1 MKKHSE
7 LSKKR
12 ADVFF
17 KEVLGP
23 LVFSKL
29 CSLDVEAAFFPQAI
43 PFGEMLKS
51 KFIRKKIPFAWG
63 PEWTSA
69 VFRIK
74 LPALDKC
81 DSDGA
86 YSLHLDT
93 GGEACLFDSKGNPIQ
108 GIDRNHKTFI
118 LDNPDKAETFYVEA
132 AAAGPFGITS
142 ERVTPWKTAGGPEEF
157 IFRDAS
163 IVRTDKNIHRFAS
176 LFRALLDL
184 LTVLPVQEKDSQ
196 HPLRGSLGFHVSEFN
211 LNAELLFALNE
222 SINSFDM
229 NNPSDC
235 EKSAEI
241 LENFIDSHKAESSA
255 LELSVTG
262 HSHID
267 VAWLWPLSETKRK
280 CSRTFSSM
288 CRYIEDYPD
297 FIYSQGQAQLY
308 KYTKEN
314 YPGLYKRIKKHVQ
327 SGRWEA
333 AASMWVE
340 PDCNIISGESLIRQI
355 VYGQKFCE
363 KEFGKTVDFIW
374 LPDVFGYSAAMPQ
387 IMKKCGIKYFSTQKI
402 SWNQF
407 TRFPHHSFIW
417 KGSDGTGILS
427 HFLPADTYNG
437 RMTAGEL
444 RFTSYNFKE
453 KGRSKKALYVYGFGD
468 GGGGVTREQIENSAI
483 FSDLEG
489 LPKLKK
495 SSIGEFF
502 RELEK
507 EYLDLPE
514 WNGELYLEYHRGTY
528 TSQAF
533 IKRENRKNEFLLKTA
548 EFISSLSG
556 NASDDAGN
564 LEKAWELLLL
574 NQFHDI
580 IPGSSIAKVYED
592 ARKDHSQIRTIC
604 EKIISSSMK
613 KSAGNGKELIVFN
626 PSPFERKEFI
636 QKGKDHYYAEIPSWG
651 LAKAVKTSKCDDPV
665 KCTDRSLE
673 NKYLKVVF
681 NDNGSIKSLIHKE
694 SGRECFASP
703 GNVFQFFEDYPV
715 NYDAWDIDIFYQEKP
730 LHLKETVKLEKASG
744 NQFCGR
750 LVCVR
755 KYGSSTF
762 RQTIELK
769 SGSRRLD
776 FITEADWQE
785 KHCLL
790 KAAFPADLLADKAVY
805 EIQFGH
811 VERPN
816 HSNKASD
823 MAMFEVCA
831 HKWADISEEGFG
843 LALLNDCKYG
853 YDCQD
858 STLRISLLRSPSAP
872 DPHADEGRH
881 QFTYSLMP
889 HSTSFKESG
898 LIKEAYSL
906 NSKLYHCTGSGEEK
920 SFSFAS
926 CDADNIVIDTIKRS
940 EDGKDLILRIY
951 ESHKKRCS
959 ALLST
964 EWKVLKAFECDMLE
978 EKESELKIRTDGK
991 IELPFK
997 PFEIKTLRLSF
1008 RK

>member
-7 LSKKR
+7 VSRKR
-12 ADVFF
+12 ANVFF
-17 KEVLGP
+17 KEVLNP
-23 LVFSKL
+23 LLITKISDLKV
-29 CSLDVEAAFFPQAI
+29 DAAFFPEAV
-43 PFGEMLKS
+43 PFSEMLKS
-51 KFIRKKIPFAWG
+51 KSVRKEIPFRWG

-69 VFRIK
+69 LFKVKVPNPPEEKGNFAY
-74 LPALDKC
+74 AL
-81 DSDGA
+81 S
-86 YSLHLDT
+86 LDT
-93 GGEACLFDSKGNPIQ
+93 GGESCLFDSKGNPLQ
-108 GIDRNHKTFI
+108 GIDRNHKLFMLGNT
-118 LDNPDKAETFYVEA
+118 DKAKTFFIESA
-132 AAAGPFGITS
+132 AVGPFGITS
-142 ERVTPWKTAGGPEEF
+142 ERVTPWKTAGGPDEF

-163 IVRTDKNIHRFAS
+163 IVKINKDLHRFAS

-184 LTVLPVQEKDSQ
+184 LNVLPEQEKDSQ
-196 HPLRGSLGFHVSEFN
+196 HPVRGSQGFHIAEFN
-211 LNAELLFALNE
+211 LSAELLYALNA
-222 SINSFDM
+222 SINAFDM
-229 NNPSDC
+229 NNASDC
-235 EKSAEI
+235 EKSSEI
-241 LENFIDSHKAESSA
+241 LENFIESHKAEASA
-255 LELSVTG
+255 LELSITG

-267 VAWLWPLSETKRK
+267 VAWLWPLSETRRK

-314 YPGLYKRIKKHVQ
+314 YPELYKRIKAHVK

-355 VYGQKFCE
+355 LYGQNFCK

-427 HFLPADTYNG
+427 HFLPSDTYNG
-437 RMTAGEL
+437 RMLAGEL

-495 SSIGEFF
+495 SGIGEFF

-507 EYLDLPE
+507 EYRDLPE
-514 WNGELYLEYHRGTY
+514 WSGELYLEYHRGTY

-548 EFISSLSG
+548 EFISTLSG
-556 NASDDAGN
+556 NSSNDSGK
-564 LEKAWELLLL
+564 LGKAWELLLL

-592 ARKDHSQIRTIC
+592 ARIDHAEIRNIC
-604 EKIISSSMK
+604 SSIIDSGIK
-613 KSAGNGKELIVFN
+613 KSPGKGKSLLIFN

-636 QKGKDHYYAEIPSWG
+636 RKGKDHYYVELPSWG
-651 LAKAVKTSKCDDPV
+651 MAKAEKTDKCDDPV
-665 KCTDRSLE
+665 KSSGNALE
-673 NKYLKVVF
+673 NKHLKVVF
-681 NDNGSIKSLIHKE
+681 NKDGTIKSLLHKD
-694 SGRECFASP
+694 SGRETFASP
-703 GNVFQFFEDYPV
+703 ANVFQFFEDYPV

-730 LHLKETVKLEKASG
+730 LSLKASVSWEKAESD
-744 NQFCGR
+744 QFCGR

-755 KYGSSTF
+755 NYGNSSF

-776 FITEADWQE
+776 FITEADWHE

-790 KAAFPADLLADKAVY
+790 KVAFPADLLADKAVY

-816 HSNKASD
+816 HSNRTSD

-831 HKWADISEEGFG
+831 QKWADVSEEGFG
-843 LALLNDCKYG
+843 LAVLNDCKYG
-853 YDCQD
+853 FDCQG
-858 STLRISLLRSPSAP
+858 SELRMSLLRSPTAP
-872 DPHADEGRH
+872 DPHADEGMH
-881 QFTYSLMP
+881 KFTYSLMP
-889 HSTSFKESG
+889 HSGSFKEAG
-898 LIKEAYSL
+898 VIKEAYGL
-906 NSKLYHCTGSGEEK
+906 NCELYESQASGEE
-920 SFSFAS
+920 STFSFAS
-926 CDADNIVIDTIKRS
+926 CDADNIVIDTVKTS
-940 EDGKDLILRIY
+940 EDGKDVILRIY
-951 ESHKKRCS
+951 ESHKKSCS
-959 ALLST
+959 AHLKT
-964 EWKVLKAFECDMLE
+964 GWKAEKAFECDMLE
-978 EKESELKIRTDGK
+978 NKESELKIRKDGK
-991 IELPFK
+991 IEVSFK
-997 PFEIKTLRLSF
+997 PFEIKTVRLSF
-1008 RK
+1008 GK